1 MTYSK
6 AVEALLKKL
15 KIQPGDRI
23 RYSGTKGTYD
33 GILLPKPE
41 TSGSDDVLLLKL
53 DNGYNIGLQSEGAQ
67 LEKLPGPAAALG
79 NVGAV
84 WTPSVLAGVPKISL
98 VATGGTI
105 STKVDY
111 QTGGVYMLSEPAE
124 ILAKVPE
131 LADIANIHRI
141 QSPFRKASEDMDH
154 KDWQQLAKSVVD
166 ELNSESQGVIVT
178 HGTDILAYSAAALSF
193 MIQDQNKPVAVTGAQ
208 RSPDRGSADG
218 PLNLIWSSQYA
229 ASDCAETAV
238 VMHGSSS
245 DDFGLAHVGTKVRK
259 MHTSRRDAF
268 QTINARPWAKISGN
282 KASQNGHQN
291 HGTKNTNQNQHANV
305 HHATGKDPG
314 AVEFLRSDYRR
325 RDNDKK
331 AVADVA
337 FEPKVAHIK
346 PWPGADGRMI
356 DYLVEQK
363 FKGIVIEAWALG
375 HVPATSK
382 FSWVPNI
389 QAAIDAGVTVCI
401 ASQSL
406 YGKVHPSVY
415 ANLRKVSATGA
426 LYLQDMLPE
435 TAWVK
440 LAWTLG
446 HEKKPDK
453 IKERMLQNVAH
464 EFNERHQQDDFPGF
478 ENKDEAH

>member
-1 MTYSK
+1 MAYSK
-6 AVEALLKKL
+6 AVEALLKKH

-23 RYSGTKGTYD
+23 RYTGAKGTFD

-41 TSGSDDVLLLKL
+41 LGGSESCLMLKL
-53 DNGYNIGLQSEGAQ
+53 DNGYNVGLQCEGAQ

-79 NVGAV
+79 NVGAE
-84 WTPSVLAGVPKISL
+84 WKPSVHQDIPKISL

-105 STKVDY
+105 STKIDY
-111 QTGGVYMLSEPAE
+111 KTGGVYMLSEPAE

-154 KDWQQLAKSVVD
+154 KDWQTLAKTVVD
-166 ELNSESQGVIVT
+166 ELNSDSQGVIVT
-178 HGTDILAYSAAALSF
+178 HGTDILAYTAAALAF
-193 MIQDQNKPVAVTGAQ
+193 MIQNQNKPVAVTGAQ

-218 PLNLIWSSQYA
+218 PLNLIWSAQYA
-229 ASDCAETAV
+229 ASDCAEVAV

-245 DDFGLAHVGTKVRK
+245 DDYGLAHVGTKTRK

-268 QTINARPWAKISGN
+268 QTINAQPWAKITP
-282 KASQNGHQN
+282 QNGRPIHPGK
-291 HGTKNTNQNQHANV
+291 GTGPV
-305 HHATGKDPG
+305 H
-314 AVEFLRSDYRR
+314 FLRSDYRR
-325 RDNDKK
+325 RDNGQK
-331 AVADVA
+331 AVADAA
-337 FEPKVAHIK
+337 FEPKVAHLK

-375 HVPATSK
+375 HVPASSK
-382 FSWVPNI
+382 FSWIPNI
-389 QAAIDAGVTVCI
+389 QAAIENGVTVGI
-401 ASQSL
+401 ASSVL

-426 LYLQDMLPE
+426 LYLDDMLPE

-440 LAWTLG
+440 LGWVLG
-446 HEKKPDK
+446 HEKKADK
-453 IKERMLQNVAH
+453 IKERMLENVAH
-464 EFNERHQQDDFPGF
+464 EFNERHQQADFPGF
-478 ENKDEAH
+478 NDKADAG